1 MANNSNKYIQVFGG
15 FSAVIFGL
23 LQGIDW
29 LFNKYEIDN
38 YYFNIILIILFVSL
52 IVGLLFFV
60 VKRKAIDIKSN
71 KKLFLGLATLSII
84 IVGFIFF
91 FKKIN
96 NNENLLNQTIPE
108 LITLYDNGD
117 LNNVFLKTKSLLK
130 DFTEN

>member
-15 FSAVIFGL
+15 FTAVIFGL

-84 IVGFIFF
+84 IIGFIFF

-96 NNENLLNQTIPE
+96 NN
-108 LITLYDNGD
+108 
-117 LNNVFLKTKSLLK
+117 
-130 DFTEN
+130 